1 MLSPQSKALIS
12 LVFLTC
18 AQFVCAQIVL
28 RGKVSDTS
36 GQVLEAMVTVTDAGR
51 IVAHTM
57 ADESGKY
64 ALEFN
69 STSDSV
75 TIKASMI
82 GYTPLKKNI
91 KASSSQIDLVLQGGN
106 TLKEFVVV
114 ADKITERGDTLSFNV
129 GSYQDKSDRV
139 IGDVIKKMPGLEV
152 SESGRISFNGKEV
165 KNFYVEDMDL
175 LQGRY
180 GIATNNVSANDV
192 ASVQVYQN
200 HQPIRA
206 LKDIAP
212 SEDIT
217 INLKLKSSAKGTW
230 TISAMGG
237 GGYKPALWA
246 AELVA
251 MFFGK
256 KVQNMTTYKGNNS
269 GIDVNAELKSMTDDN
284 LPRFINNAPLSVA
297 APPNPGIASRRYIDN
312 KSNTISINQLVKTD
326 SLTTLTF
333 NLGYYNDQLRK
344 SGEEISQ
351 QYEPVSGKH
360 RSIYK
365 ELKAYNYINSLSA
378 ATNYKRNDK
387 SIYLDNS
394 LNINTNW
401 NHDNGTAITTGSFT
415 SGKTTVDQNLDNP
428 AIEITDRLSFIK
440 NSGKHAWEIYLSAGW
455 NHKPQSLSVETGTDE
470 ASQSSNLIQN
480 YTTDA
485 VLANLFTSRS
495 LQVNKVR
502 LYTGIFT
509 EFNMENV
516 KSELDGI
523 QLTDKDLTQNDF
535 LFGKLN
541 VGIQP
546 KISYPIGNFYAELTL
561 SASYNL
567 QWLND
572 RIDQSRGTTWNYIT
586 IMPQT
591 HITYKMGRNWLALDV
606 TYNKMID
613 NSQRA
618 ATGIVMTDYLSFRR
632 SEIDRTMKDETWL
645 TSLAYHFSNPF
656 HQIFGNAGLSWNQ
669 FRHNSIT
676 GYDYDGFSTV
686 SINLPLQNTANSYS
700 VTANLSKG
708 LGFWN
713 TTVKLGAA
721 ASLYKGNSLIN
732 NSLFA
737 FNSKTWSGSILIS
750 TTPARWMGAAL
761 AFAYGENRS
770 ETKGI
775 EAGSPWVRTWTGRAD
790 INFYPIKNLIFN
802 ISAENN
808 YTNLTSGDKNVW
820 FGDSKITYRRG
831 RFEWNLAFN
840 NIFNFKSFTK
850 VSYTA
855 MDIYT
860 STYTLRERNVM
871 LTLRMKLL

>member
-1 MLSPQSKALIS
+1 M
-12 LVFLTC
+12 
-18 AQFVCAQIVL
+18 
-28 RGKVSDTS
+28 
-36 GQVLEAMVTVTDAGR
+36 TVTDAGK

-64 ALEFN
+64 TLEFN

-75 TIKASMI
+75 AIKASMI

-91 KASSSQIDLVLQGGN
+91 KATSNQVDLVLQGGN

-114 ADKITERGDTLSFNV
+114 ANKITERGDTLSFNV

-251 MFFGK
+251 MFFGR
-256 KVQNMTTYKGNNS
+256 KVQNITTYKGNNS
-269 GIDVNAELKSMTDDN
+269 GIDLNAELKSMTDDN
-284 LPRFINNAPLSVA
+284 LPRFINKAPLSVA
-297 APPNPGIASRRYIDN
+297 APPNPGIAARRYIDN
-312 KSNTISINQLVKTD
+312 KSNAISINQLVKTD

-351 QYEPVSGKH
+351 QYEPVSGKY

-365 ELKAYNYINSLSA
+365 ELSACNYINSLTA

-387 SIYLDNS
+387 GLYLDNS

-415 SGKTTVDQNLDNP
+415 SGKTIVDQHLDNP
-428 AIEITDRLSFIK
+428 AIEITDRLSFIR
-440 NSGKHAWEIYLSAGW
+440 NSGKHAWEMYLSAGW
-455 NHKPQSLSVETGTDE
+455 NHKTQSLSVEMGTDE
-470 ASQSSNLIQN
+470 ASQRSNPIQN

-485 VLANLFTSRS
+485 VLANLFTYRS

-516 KSELDGI
+516 RSELDGI
-523 QLTDKDLTQNDF
+523 QLTDKDLINNDF

-546 KISYPIGNFYAELTL
+546 KVSYPIGNFYTEVSL
-561 SASYNL
+561 SAYYNL

-586 IMPQT
+586 IMPQA

-606 TYNKMID
+606 NYNKMRD

-632 SEIDRTMKDETWL
+632 SEIERTMKDETWL
-645 TSLAYHFSNPF
+645 TSLAYYFSNPF
-656 HQIFGNAGLSWNQ
+656 HQIFGNASLSWNQ

-676 GYDYDGFSTV
+676 GYDYDGLSTV

-700 VTANLSKG
+700 VTANLNKG

-713 TTVKLGAA
+713 TTVKLGAT

-732 NSLFA
+732 KSLFA
-737 FNSKTWSGSILIS
+737 FNTMTWGGSILIS

-775 EAGSPWVRTWTGRAD
+775 EVGSPWVRTWTGRAD
-790 INFYPIKNLIFN
+790 INFYPLKNLIFN

-820 FGDSKITYRRG
+820 FGDSKIIYRLG

-850 VSYTA
+850 VSYNA

-860 STYTLRERNVM
+860 STYALRERNVI
-871 LTLRMKLL
+871 LTVRMKLL

>member
-1 MLSPQSKALIS
+1 MASRRTKALIS
-12 LVFLTC
+12 LIFLI
-18 AQFVCAQIVL
+18 CAQIVCAQVIL
-28 RGKVSDTS
+28 RGKVSDAS
-36 GQVLEAMVTVTDAGR
+36 GRALEAMITVMDAGR

-57 ADESGKY
+57 AEESGEY
-64 ALEFN
+64 TLEF
-69 STSDSV
+69 SAQSDSI
-75 TIKASMI
+75 TLRASML

-91 KASSSQIDLVLQGGN
+91 KATSSRIDLVLQGGN
-106 TLKEFVVV
+106 TLKDFVVV
-114 ADKITERGDTLSFNV
+114 ADKITERGDTISFNV

-206 LKDIAP
+206 LKDVTP

-217 INLKLKSSAKGTW
+217 INLKLKSTAKGTW

-256 KVQNMTTYKGNNS
+256 KVQNMTTYKGNNC
-269 GIDVNAELKSMTDDN
+269 GIDVNTELKSMTDDN
-284 LPRFINNAPLSVA
+284 LPHFINKAPLSVA
-297 APPNPGIASRRYIDN
+297 TPPNPGIATRRYIDN
-312 KSNTISINQLVKTD
+312 QSNTISVNQLVKTD

-333 NLGYYNDQLRK
+333 NLGYYNDLLRK

-351 QYEPVSGKH
+351 QYEPVSGKY

-365 ELKAYNYINSLSA
+365 ELRARNYINSLSA

-387 SIYLDNS
+387 SLYLDNS

-401 NHDNGTAITTGSFT
+401 NHDNGTAITTSSFT
-415 SGKTTVDQNLDNP
+415 SGKTIVDQHLDNP

-440 NSGKHAWEIYLSAGW
+440 NGGKHAWEMYLSAGW
-455 NHKPQSLSVETGTDE
+455 NHKPQTLSVEMDE
-470 ASQSSNLIQN
+470 ASQSSNPIQE

-485 VLANLFTSRS
+485 ILANLFTSRS
-495 LQVNKVR
+495 LQVDKVR

-523 QLTDKDLTQNDF
+523 QLADRDLMQNDF
-535 LFGKLN
+535 LFGKFN
-541 VGIQP
+541 IGVQP
-546 KISYPIGNFYAELTL
+546 KISYPTGNFYGELTL
-561 SASYNL
+561 SAYYNL

-586 IMPQT
+586 LMPQA
-591 HITYKMGRNWLALDV
+591 HITYKMRRNWLAFDV
-606 TYNKMID
+606 TYNKMKD

-632 SEIDRTMKDETWL
+632 SEIERTMKDETWL
-645 TSLAYHFSNPF
+645 TSLAYYFSNPF
-656 HQIFGNAGLSWNQ
+656 HQIFGNASLCWNQ
-669 FRHNSIT
+669 FRHNSIM
-676 GYDYDGFSTV
+676 GYDYDGLSTV

-700 VTANLSKG
+700 VTANLNKG
-708 LGFWN
+708 LGFWS
-713 TTVKLGAA
+713 TTVKLGAT

-732 NSLFA
+732 KSLFA
-737 FNSKTWSGSILIS
+737 FNS
-750 TTPARWMGAAL
+750 
-761 AFAYGENRS
+761 
-770 ETKGI
+770 
-775 EAGSPWVRTWTGRAD
+775 
-790 INFYPIKNLIFN
+790 
-802 ISAENN
+802 
-808 YTNLTSGDKNVW
+808 
-820 FGDSKITYRRG
+820 
-831 RFEWNLAFN
+831 
-840 NIFNFKSFTK
+840 
-850 VSYTA
+850 
-855 MDIYT
+855 
-860 STYTLRERNVM
+860 
-871 LTLRMKLL
+871 